1 MRVFE
6 IIMFSFQMWQFLF
19 IFCELIIHISWLH
32 FKIYL
37 TRDISSSLAEEI
49 FQFTNLQYN
58 ILLISKLCDMIKG
71 TIIWLKLQSTDWF
84 LCGSTQRLNVNNIV
98 NTNSKK
104 HLFHNISV
112 RYHVNLTK
120 YRLAWIRVNYTT
132 SLSIHYCDVFFI
144 FCFCL

>member
-71 TIIWLKLQSTDWF
+71 TTIWLKLQSTDWF

-120 YRLAWIRVNYTT
+120 HRLAWIRVDYTT